1 MKKYFCIIL
10 LLTAAIAVFPQSA
23 PKFGESMLFLNK
35 EKAKTLMK
43 ESGFKN
49 VETKTMC
56 CEELDNSLCD
66 IISGTSDWCGM
77 CHVYFKKGEVNPS
90 FLNINLVTYAN
101 NYTAVNDWK
110 NAGYVI
116 LKSMPS
122 ENSHLLIRDRKG
134 QKYSFIARVQI
145 LSTSDG
151 TITNTKI
158 LKMLTPQ

>member
-1 MKKYFCIIL
+1 
-10 LLTAAIAVFPQSA
+10 
-23 PKFGESMLFLNK
+23 
-35 EKAKTLMK
+35 
-43 ESGFKN
+43 
-49 VETKTMC
+49 
-56 CEELDNSLCD
+56 
-66 IISGTSDWCGM
+66 M

-116 LKSMPS
+116 LKS
-122 ENSHLLIRDRKG
+122 IRDRKG